1 MFDVIDGNFYY
12 FVKKDK
18 WGSEVDYSQFKIRIF
33 SDTLES
39 EEIIYHNEFV
49 EDNDIQQTDK
59 TGKKSVQLN
68 ICHNQKFFAL
78 MCFLYLLYNKDDN
91 IHKLSLLPFVA

>member
-1 MFDVIDGNFYY
+1 MKYKCLTLLTVIFTTLLKKINGG
-12 FVKKDK
+12 VKLTSWSKTL
-18 WGSEVDYSQFKIRIF
+18 II

-59 TGKKSVQLN
+59 TGKKSVQFN
-68 ICHNQKFFAL
+68 ICHN
-78 MCFLYLLYNKDDN
+78 
-91 IHKLSLLPFVA
+91 

>member
-1 MFDVIDGNFYY
+1 MKYKCLTLLTVSFTTCLKKINKG
-12 FVKKDK
+12 VKLTIVSLK
-18 WGSEVDYSQFKIRIF
+18 VLFF

-59 TGKKSVQLN
+59 TGKKSVQF
-68 ICHNQKFFAL
+68 IFFCHN
-78 MCFLYLLYNKDDN
+78 
-91 IHKLSLLPFVA
+91 